1 MKERAVSETATVSAA
16 DAPQNEP
23 QKWEYFVTPLL
34 LHNDGPWASEGD
46 DFMSWYERG
55 IVAHY
60 RFPGAK

>member
-1 MKERAVSETATVSAA
+1 MVKDSVTEAV
-16 DAPQNEP
+16 
-23 QKWEYFVTPLL
+23 FPLL